1 MGEGVTTGRGA
12 SNFDGRTDTGGR
24 AVWRSAGSAEMA
36 GSPGCL

>member
-1 MGEGVTTGRGA
+1 MGKGVTTGRGA
-12 SNFDGRTDTGGR
+12 SNFDGRTDTDGR